1 MGAAASS
8 KKYMI
13 DEIRAA
19 SPEDLAQ
26 ACADLSTSARRKAME
41 LLEAAAKDAAPTAPK
56 PAAGEMAD
64 EKANP
69 FTVLICGGGNAAQV
83 ASAMFAQ
90 RYECIAIS
98 FFADEA
104 ERWKAAIPESGMSL
118 KLDTGKTLTG
128 SHPADVTNDASV
140 AAKADVIIL
149 AVPSFAHEEYFTK
162 LGPHMKPGTVV
173 AAMPARSGGDI
184 LFSKC
189 LGAKASEM
197 TFVGFETL
205 PWACRFTEWG
215 QSATILG
222 TKQSILAAVT
232 PASQAAKSIGYL
244 QGLFGVFPQITKSP
258 NNLGISLRNPGQVI
272 HPGVMYGRWSPEAGW
287 DGKPVA
293 EKPLFY
299 QGVDEFT
306 AGVLTGISDEVQAT
320 ARKMESLVPGL
331 DLGDAATIYDW
342 YMACYSDQIED
353 SSTLKLA
360 MNTCKAYVGL
370 THPCKE
376 EGGGFMPDLKYRYLS
391 EDVPTGLCFSKG
403 LAEILEVPTPT
414 MDKVMMWAQECI
426 GLEIMVDGKMCGKDI
441 AKTRAPQGMG
451 ITTADDFIAKAQLA

>member
-1 MGAAASS
+1 
-8 KKYMI
+8 
-13 DEIRAA
+13 
-19 SPEDLAQ
+19 
-26 ACADLSTSARRKAME
+26 
-41 LLEAAAKDAAPTAPK
+41 
-56 PAAGEMAD
+56 
-64 EKANP
+64 
-69 FTVLICGGGNAAQV
+69 
-83 ASAMFAQ
+83 
-90 RYECIAIS
+90 
-98 FFADEA
+98 
-104 ERWKAAIPESGMSL
+104 
-118 KLDTGKTLTG
+118 
-128 SHPADVTNDASV
+128 
-140 AAKADVIIL
+140 
-149 AVPSFAHEEYFTK
+149 
-162 LGPHMKPGTVV
+162 
-173 AAMPARSGGDI
+173 
-184 LFSKC
+184 
-189 LGAKASEM
+189 
-197 TFVGFETL
+197 
-205 PWACRFTEWG
+205 
-215 QSATILG
+215 LG

-232 PASQAAKSIGYL
+232 PASQAAKSLGYL

-414 MDKVMMWAQECI
+414 MDKVMTWAQECI

-451 ITTADDFIAKAQLA
+451 ITTTDDFIAKAQLA